1 MKAGPKL
8 NKIEVI
14 EEGVRHEKEKE
25 VDHSDNHN
33 DIAWQLNE
41 DDFRWK
47 FHENRVIFVESSTK
61 EDDFCW
67 KLYESLSKVCNSLQ
81 Y

>member
-1 MKAGPKL
+1 MKAGLKL

-41 DDFRWK
+41 DDFR
-47 FHENRVIFVESSTK
+47 
-61 EDDFCW
+61 
-67 KLYESLSKVCNSLQ
+67 
-81 Y
+81 